1 MTYTLGDLAA
11 KYGCDLVGD
20 PNIEIL
26 GVASLISAS
35 NGSISFLANESYL
48 DQLEETKA
56 SAVIINKKFLIIEC
70 FIIRKLK
77 SAIKIYHKPLK

>member
-20 PNIEIL
+20 PDIEIL

-35 NGSISFLANESYL
+35 NGSISFLTNESYL
-48 DQLEETKA
+48 DQLKDTKA
-56 SAVIINKKFLIIEC
+56 SAVIINKKFIDSCLGGC
-70 FIIRKLK
+70 RAL
-77 SAIKIYHKPLK
+77 Y